1 MATAEMA
8 VAVTRALSQGYQI
21 DSDAFS
27 LLSELSAKGDV
38 DPILK
43 SVIAKK
49 ESVNAERVILKSDLN
64 PFVVPKEGEQQ
75 ETRIVVSSEEL
86 TPDLV
91 VSSNPTETIAP
102 AEAQSGFKRLF
113 QDRYSHLLE
122 IARQRPDS
130 KSITPIESGPGMKD
144 RGYKIAGLLSSRN
157 SRKGG
162 GVDIVLDDPTGS
174 AKLYCED
181 EVAESALALPLDS
194 LVVADVTIGRGGGHH
209 HQLYAKNLLLPDIP
223 TKRPTGSSR
232 RVYAVM
238 LSDLHIGSK
247 FFLAEDFGRFLAWLN
262 GKLGDLDIVERI
274 RYVIVAGDVVDGIGV
289 YPGQEYQLS
298 ERNLKRQYSV
308 ARDYLGQIPKH
319 MKLIIVPGNHDPVR
333 QALPQPAV
341 SVEIAR
347 PLYDLE
353 NAVHLGGPANVK
365 LDGVNFLIY
374 HGRSLDDVI
383 ATVPNLTYD
392 RPVEAM
398 QVLLKARHLAP
409 TYGKRTAL
417 SPELRDM
424 LVVDPVP
431 DVFHAGHV
439 HTLDVGSYRGTL
451 VVNSGTFQSQTPFQA
466 NMGIEPISSIVP
478 ILDLSSLD
486 VVKRNFT
493 KLSYGEI
500 SLPLQQ
506 A

>member
-1 MATAEMA
+1 MATGEMA
-8 VAVTRALSQGYQI
+8 LAVSRVLAQGYQI
-21 DSDAFS
+21 DPEAFAV
-27 LLSELSAKGDV
+27 LTELSTKGDIE
-38 DPILK
+38 PILK
-43 SVIAKK
+43 SIIEKK
-49 ESVNAERVILKSDLN
+49 EWMKADRVIVRSDLN
-64 PFVVPKEGEQQ
+64 QFVLRDED
-75 ETRIVVSSEEL
+75 ETRVIVNPEDLVAEIVV
-86 TPDLV
+86 
-91 VSSNPTETIAP
+91 VSDPTETIAP
-102 AEAQSGFKRLF
+102 AEAQDGFKRLF
-113 QDRYSHLLE
+113 QDRYSHLLD

-130 KSITPIESGPGMKD
+130 KGVTSIESGREMGE

-162 GVDIVLDDPTGS
+162 GVEIMLDDPTGS
-174 AKLYCED
+174 AKLYCGD
-181 EVAESALALPLDS
+181 ELAGSALALPLDS
-194 LVVADVTIGRGGGHH
+194 LVVADVVLGKGGG
-209 HQLYAKNLLLPDIP
+209 QLYARELLLPDIP
-223 TKRPTGSSR
+223 MRKTVGSSR

-247 FFLAEDFGRFLAWLN
+247 FFLADDFSRFLAWLN
-262 GKLGDLDIVERI
+262 GRLGDLDMVERI

-298 ERNLKRQYSV
+298 EKNLRRQYAM
-308 ARDYLGQIPKH
+308 AREFLGQVPKH
-319 MKLIIVPGNHDPVR
+319 MKLLIVPGNHDPVR

-341 SVEIAR
+341 SADVGG
-347 PLYDLE
+347 PLYELE

-383 ATVPNLTYD
+383 ATVPDLTYD

-398 QVLLKARHLAP
+398 EILLKARHLAP

-424 LVVDPVP
+424 LVIDPVP

-439 HTLDVGSYRGTL
+439 HTLDVGIYRGTL
-451 VVNSGTFQSQTPFQA
+451 IVNSGTFQSQTPFQA
-466 NMGIEPISSIVP
+466 NMGLDPISSIVP
-478 ILDLSSLD
+478 ILDLSTLEIT
-486 VVKRNFT
+486 KRNFT
-493 KLSYGEI
+493 RLSYGE
-500 SLPLQQ
+500 LQQLQQ

>member
-8 VAVTRALSQGYQI
+8 LAVSRALSQGYQI

-27 LLSELSAKGDV
+27 LLSELSGKGDV
-38 DPILK
+38 EPILK
-43 SVIAKK
+43 SVIEKK
-49 ESVNAERVILKSDLN
+49 ESLKADRVILKSD
-64 PFVVPKEGEQQ
+64 FDEFVPKHESS
-75 ETRIVVSSEEL
+75 RIAL
-86 TPDLV
+86 DPADLAADLV
-91 VSSNPTETIAP
+91 IMSDPTDSIAP
-102 AEAQSGFKRLF
+102 GEAEAGFKRLF
-113 QDRYSHLLE
+113 QDRYSHLLD

-130 KSITPIESGPGMKD
+130 KNIVSIGSGREM
-144 RGYKIAGLLSSRN
+144 REREYKIAGLLSSRN

-162 GVDIVLDDPTGS
+162 GVELVLDDPTGS
-174 AKLYCED
+174 AKLYCGE
-181 EVAESALALPLDS
+181 EVAGSALSLPLDS
-194 LVVADVTIGRGGGHH
+194 LVVAEVALGKGG
-209 HQLYAKNLLLPDIP
+209 QLYARELVLPDIP
-223 TKRPTGSSR
+223 NRKVVGSSR

-247 FFLAEDFGRFLAWLN
+247 TFLADDFSRFLAWLN
-262 GKLGDLDIVERI
+262 GNLGDQEIVERV
-274 RYVIVAGDVVDGIGV
+274 RYVIIAGDIVDGVGV
-289 YPGQEYQLS
+289 YPGQEFQLV
-298 ERNLKRQYSV
+298 EKNLRRQYIV
-308 ARDYLGQIPKH
+308 AREFLSQIPKH
-319 MKLIIVPGNHDPVR
+319 VKVLISPGNHDPVR

-341 SVEIAR
+341 SVDVAG
-347 PLYDLE
+347 PLYSLE
-353 NAVHLGGPANVK
+353 NVVHLGGPANIK

-383 ATVPNLTYD
+383 ATVPDLTYD

-424 LVVDPVP
+424 MVIDPVP

-451 VVNSGTFQSQTPFQA
+451 VVNSGTFQGQTPFQA
-466 NMGIEPISSIVP
+466 NMGIDPIFSIVP
-478 ILDLSSLD
+478 ILNLSTLE
-486 VVKRNFT
+486 VIKRNFT
-493 KLSYGEI
+493 KMSFGD
-500 SLPLQQ
+500 LQQ

>member
-8 VAVTRALSQGYQI
+8 LAVSRALSQGYQI
-21 DSDAFS
+21 DPDAFS

-43 SVIAKK
+43 SVIDKK
-49 ESVNAERVILKSDLN
+49 ESVKAERVILRSDLDQ
-64 PFVVPKEGEQQ
+64 FVLREEDESRV
-75 ETRIVVSSEEL
+75 VVSSE
-86 TPDLV
+86 DLV
-91 VSSNPTETIAP
+91 ADMAVISDPTETIAP
-102 AEAQSGFKRLF
+102 VEAQDGFKRLF
-113 QDRYSHLLE
+113 QDRYSHLLD

-130 KSITPIESGPGMKD
+130 KNITSIESGREVRE

-162 GVDIVLDDPTGS
+162 GVEIVLDDPTGS
-174 AKLYCED
+174 AKLYCGD
-181 EVAESALALPLDS
+181 ELADSALALPLDS
-194 LVVADVTIGRGGGHH
+194 LVVAEVVVGKGGG
-209 HQLYAKNLLLPDIP
+209 QLYARDLLLPDIP
-223 TKRPTGSSR
+223 TRKVVGSSR

-247 FFLAEDFGRFLAWLN
+247 FFLADDFSRFLAWLN

-289 YPGQEYQLS
+289 YPGQEYQLA
-298 ERNLKRQYSV
+298 EKNLRRQYTM
-308 ARDYLGQIPKH
+308 AREFLMQVPKH
-319 MKLIIVPGNHDPVR
+319 MKLLIVPGNHDPVR

-341 SVEIAR
+341 SADVAG
-347 PLYDLE
+347 PLYEME
-353 NAVHLGGPANVK
+353 NAVHLGGPTNVK

-383 ATVPNLTYD
+383 ATVPDLTYD

-398 QVLLKARHLAP
+398 EVLLKARHLAP

-417 SPELRDM
+417 APEVRDM
-424 LVVDPVP
+424 LVIDPVP

-451 VVNSGTFQSQTPFQA
+451 IVNSGTFQSQTPFQA
-466 NMGIEPISSIVP
+466 NMGLDPISSIVP
-478 ILDLSSLD
+478 ILDLSTLEII
-486 VVKRNFT
+486 KRNFT
-493 KLSYGEI
+493 KLSYGE
-500 SLPLQQ
+500 LQLQQ

>member
-1 MATAEMA
+1 MATAEMVLA
-8 VAVTRALSQGYQI
+8 VSRALSQGYQI
-21 DSDAFS
+21 DPDAFA
-27 LLSELSAKGDV
+27 LLSELSAQGNV

-43 SVIAKK
+43 SVIDKK
-49 ESVNAERVILKSDLN
+49 ESVKAERVILKSDLDEFAPRN
-64 PFVVPKEGEQQ
+64 EE
-75 ETRIVVSSEEL
+75 ETRVVVTSDELAAEVVIV
-86 TPDLV
+86 
-91 VSSNPTETIAP
+91 SNPTETIAP
-102 AEAQSGFKRLF
+102 VEAQDGFKRLF

-130 KSITPIESGPGMKD
+130 KNITSIESGREMRE
-144 RGYKIAGLLSSRN
+144 RGYKIAGLLASRN

-162 GVDIVLDDPTGS
+162 GVEVVLDDPTGS
-174 AKLYCED
+174 AKLYCGE
-181 EVAESALALPLDS
+181 EVAGSALALPLDS
-194 LVVADVTIGRGGGHH
+194 LVVADVVLGRGGG
-209 HQLYAKNLLLPDIP
+209 QLYARDLLLPDIP
-223 TKRPTGSSR
+223 TRKLVGSSR

-247 FFLAEDFGRFLAWLN
+247 FFLADDFSRFLAWLN
-262 GKLGDLDIVERI
+262 GKLGDLDIVDRI

-298 ERNLKRQYSV
+298 EKNLKGQYSV
-308 ARDYLGQIPKH
+308 ARDFLRQVPKH
-319 MKLIIVPGNHDPVR
+319 MKLLIVPGNHDPVR

-341 SVEIAR
+341 SADVAG
-347 PLYDLE
+347 PLYELQ
-353 NAVHLGGPANVK
+353 NAVHLGGPVNVK

-383 ATVPNLTYD
+383 ATVPDLTYD

-398 QVLLKARHLAP
+398 EVLLKARHLAP

-424 LVVDPVP
+424 LVIDPVP

-466 NMGIEPISSIVP
+466 NMGLDPISSIVP
-478 ILDLSSLD
+478 ILNLSTLEII
-486 VVKRNFT
+486 KRNFT
-493 KLSYGEI
+493 KLSYGE
-500 SLPLQQ
+500 LQLQQ
-506 A
+506 S